1 MHTALIGDY
10 LVHFRSIGPAAPTA
24 SAPRLDL
31 PGVSAAFDAAVEQ
44 KKQQRRRDLAARA
57 DAADIAWRREVQ
69 PRFFRTFGLDVPADA
84 DAHPIHASVSSG
96 PGGQCAVALYTG
108 GGECSAL
115 SAGELCEIAYE
126 GPPPDWV
133 RELVGKYGGK
143 MVFDAVR
150 EYAVAANGGDR
161 IDGVLERH
169 GVARA
174 AVRFGEA
181 PPVPFGYG
189 LAVHGTVVE
198 VFENRVGP
206 VRNPER
212 LAPWTAALL
221 ARADAHEILCEI
233 VKVVYEYPRRQPAP
247 HMAHVWQ

>member
-1 MHTALIGDY
+1 MAHGVQPSAPAAACCNRRPSARRAIYLCKIPGAPLLSSGTRAAMHTALIGDY

-24 SAPRLDL
+24 SAPRLHL
-31 PGVSAAFDAAVEQ
+31 PRV
-44 KKQQRRRDLAARA
+44 
-57 DAADIAWRREVQ
+57 
-69 PRFFRTFGLDVPADA
+69 DVPAAA

-161 IDGVLERH
+161 I
-169 GVARA
+169 
-174 AVRFGEA
+174 
-181 PPVPFGYG
+181 
-189 LAVHGTVVE
+189 
-198 VFENRVGP
+198 
-206 VRNPER
+206 
-212 LAPWTAALL
+212 
-221 ARADAHEILCEI
+221 
-233 VKVVYEYPRRQPAP
+233 
-247 HMAHVWQ
+247 